1 MKKWEAMNIIRRKYG
16 DKIKGKYLEDMP
28 EAQLVTIAG
37 CILERENDEV
47 FNISAYIS
55 KGFVEC
61 SNERK
66 YYYNDKGQLCIKN
79 DAGEEEI
86 VDEDSLDDEE

>member
-16 DKIKGKYLEDMP
+16 DKIKGKYLEDMS

-47 FNISAYIS
+47 FKVEAYIS
-55 KGFVEC
+55 KGFV
-61 SNERK
+61 SSSSKRK
-66 YYYNDKGQLCIKN
+66 YYYNDNGDLCITN
-79 DAGEEEI
+79 DAGEEEV
-86 VDEDSLDDEE
+86 VDDDSLDEE

>member
-61 SNERK
+61 SATHD
-66 YYYNDKGQLCIKN
+66 YYYNDYNQLCIMN
-79 DAGEEEI
+79 DCGEEEI
-86 VDEDSLDDEE
+86 VEY